1 MEAQRLSFM
10 DQLGLPFDGT
20 GIYANAWRFI
30 TRRMNESVKIDQLYE
45 LWEKEGLRLRRQPPA
60 IEDNEIPRVSHA
72 KSAQHRQ
79 ALINGYKRTHR
90 NPIGCA
96 AGDAVQPGSPQCYQL
111 YVLFETEDMAR
122 EATILAHNHGRDA
135 GWLLR
140 MSSLKTIPNISTFA
154 NKKSVSARSTL
165 HEIVQNLLSNKK

>member
-1 MEAQRLSFM
+1 M

-20 GIYANAWRFI
+20 SIYANAWRFI
-30 TRRMNESVKIDQLYE
+30 TQRRDESVKIDQLYE
-45 LWEKEGLRLRRQPPA
+45 LWEKEGLRLRRQPLV
-60 IEDNEIPRVSHA
+60 IDDNEVPSLSHA
-72 KSAQHRQ
+72 KSAQHRRV
-79 ALINGYKRTHR
+79 LINGYKRTHR

-96 AGDAVQPGSPQCYQL
+96 AGDAVQPGSPQCYHL
-111 YVLFETEDMAR
+111 YVLFETEDMAK
-122 EATILAHNHGRDA
+122 EATALAHMHGREE